1 MEKGGRR
8 AMVKG
13 AIHQRKLSS
22 LRDAEPLIDMHGTVM
37 SYQVR
42 VPCLHGILHT
52 RSIQRLLQRQIK
64 DMGWVVKGMT
74 HLDALVIMHTM
85 ISTSSALMD
94 RMIREAELTPV
105 GNTTATPDPDDA
117 DCFSDGEVPSEGRRT
132 TFNTDEEVEGLRD
145 PVVSLAPAT
154 HESADRVL
162 RDSELRDPALPLFPT
177 GFNIDKEAPGEE
189 RRGAQP
195 LPFFPISITAKD
207 ANAEPAPSHTSLR
220 DDDDDK
226 GLSAN
231 TPLPAQRGHSTDNNA
246 SVALEPGLEP
256 SRQPILLLE
265 YPCPRRLGAYGSAT
279 MNLAELMLEAGT
291 GTRSQVLVR
300 APAIVDMA
308 ARAVSGGSPP
318 RILDRCPAY
327 RRLVIELFDS
337 GTALRHHELGSPALQ
352 LALQELGS
360 QIEDV
365 ATAILTARHPRP
377 VLLEHLAAVKACL
390 HLVWNLRVPATEFQ
404 LLWSLNF

>member
-1 MEKGGRR
+1 MEKGGLHSM
-8 AMVKG
+8 AKG

-22 LRDAEPLIDMHGTVM
+22 LRDAELLIDMHGTVM

-42 VPCLHGILHT
+42 VPCLHGILHA
-52 RSIQRLLQRQIK
+52 RNIQRLLQRQIK

-74 HLDALVIMHTM
+74 HLDALVIVHTM

-94 RMIREAELTPV
+94 RMIREAEVTPV
-105 GNTTATPDPDDA
+105 GNTMVTPDPDDA
-117 DCFSDGEVPSEGRRT
+117 DRFSDGEVPSEGCRT

-162 RDSELRDPALPLFPT
+162 REERLRDPALSLFPT
-177 GFNIDKEAPGEE
+177 GFNIDKEAPGKE

-327 RRLVIELFDS
+327 RRLVIELLDS

-377 VLLEHLAAVKACL
+377 VLLEHLAA
-390 HLVWNLRVPATEFQ
+390 
-404 LLWSLNF
+404 